1 MMFCYAL
8 IKFLTSSMHSLSG
21 FLLVP
26 RAPDAAIQ
34 TKCVSAMRSGGEKPK
49 PTDNLLIKA

>member
-1 MMFCYAL
+1 MFCYAL